1 MLPDMDGVT
10 GVLLGLG
17 VRLVVFGLVII
28 VAAKKSPKV
37 LIHKRW
43 ATPLIALVFAALN
56 IGLYWALTPILNLAT
71 MGALGFVM
79 PLVANMIFLAITV
92 RIFESK
98 QWFEIKGLLTQV
110 YLALALTAAHGLC
123 WLGLDY
129 LPRKF

>member
-1 MLPDMDGVT
+1 MHGVT

-17 VRLVVFGLVII
+17 VRFVVFGLVLVI
-28 VAAKKSPKV
+28 AAKKSPKV
-37 LIHKRW
+37 LIHNRW
-43 ATPLIALVFAALN
+43 ATPLIALVFATLN

-79 PLVANMIFLAITV
+79 PLVANLIFLAITV

-98 QWFEIKGLLTQV
+98 RWFEIQGLLTQV
-110 YLALALTAAHGLC
+110 YLAVALTVAHGLC

-129 LPRKF
+129 LPTKL